1 MIKINN
7 EEHNELCVGIDLG
20 TTNSVLATINQR
32 ANGTIVNRVVELPRA
47 MDVYSSVTGKSR
59 LDMRRSPL
67 LPSCVYYREE
77 NAYEP
82 LVGDFARK
90 QYALRPHLVAKSIK
104 SQMGEGQASGLA
116 AEVPDKTP
124 AQISARILKH
134 MLQEAGK
141 IYHQHIDDA
150 VITVPANFDSV
161 MCKAT
166 REAAAMAGI
175 KVNNADGSERPVLLT
190 EPNAVIYDLINQV
203 QNGELSEQILDLQKE
218 KQVMVFDLG
227 GGTLDITLHKIK
239 RREDNPE
246 ILKVDEIATNRYT
259 LLGGDDFDQ
268 AIADVMYEHYLQQY
282 AAHPEAVHQLRDA
295 KKTIM
300 PQLLNYAEALKLDI
314 SESVQNKQRFQ
325 SGEDDFGWNTD
336 EEEEEF
342 PVGGNMGG
350 IGFAYDDSFTQ
361 AQVEKILEP
370 LMGSRLQFDAYQYLD
385 QVGDTRNIIYPIL
398 DVLQK
403 GAAKLGEKLHVDAV
417 IVNGGMSKFYMVI
430 ERLRKFFGLEPI
442 VALDPDQSVARG
454 AAVYHYYLHK
464 YEQQMEEDMRLV
476 GAADSTQQLAMKADP
491 LLRSRQQQMPMRTLA
506 GAGIEF
512 GKCILNDS
520 LYLGLQNGAV
530 QELIASGTQLPYTS
544 EILRGFMLNPGREE
558 IAIPIKRRNLDNSY
572 TTIASGHLKLWQR
585 YPDGAYV
592 GIRVYM
598 DSSKVIRMQMEL
610 SQDLE
615 GKEVLQT
622 ETAEILVGERQAV
635 PKLKMVAPSGTYL
648 NVNNEL
654 HTLECN
660 CNRLATLGK
669 NATNAMLSKRIAQSS
684 KSIINAVNRAEFAGP
699 LLEMLEMSSNDE
711 LRQRLFTIARKQ
723 AADWPEAQRRK
734 LARICEQ
741 QLNIEIKGFL
751 SSGRRVN
758 SNMEAILALGCHGSA
773 EQVRGLRELALLPR
787 YYTSCLYAF
796 GKAQVEGEYIY
807 EKFAAD
813 VYHQSVR
820 NNLQITAHS
829 LAMFLRKDLG
839 NTVQDIDRMQ
849 VVKDICLV
857 LKNCPVLDVRYVSS
871 HQACLLALGYACDQR
886 YGNNPLPQE
895 TLLMADRMVRSLPVY
910 YSQEVMHYLQRSCEV
925 VRKMLSGTVLSADDE
940 QFLLKKLDF

>member
-47 MDVYSSVTGKSR
+47 MDVYSSVTGRSR
-59 LDMRRSPL
+59 LDLRRSPL

-104 SQMGEGQASGLA
+104 SQMGEAQARGLA

-141 IYHQHIDDA
+141 IYHQNIDDA

-282 AAHPEAVHQLRDA
+282 AAHPEAVRQLREA

-300 PQLLNYAEALKLDI
+300 PQLLNYAEGLKLDI
-314 SESVQNKQRFQ
+314 SESVQNRQRFQ
-325 SGEDDFGWNTD
+325 SGDDDFGWNTD

-403 GAAKLGEKLHVDAV
+403 GAAKLGDKLHVDAV

-464 YEQQMEEDMRLV
+464 YEQQMEEDMRLL

-491 LLRSRQQQMPMRTLA
+491 AVRNTVPKMTLKPLA

-512 GKCILNDS
+512 GKSILNDS

-530 QELIASGTQLPYTS
+530 QELITSGTQLPYTS

-558 IAIPIKRRNLDNSY
+558 IAIPVKRRNLDNSY
-572 TTIASGHLKLWQR
+572 TTIANGHLKLWQR

-598 DSSKVIRMQMEL
+598 DSSKVIKMQMEL

-615 GKEVLQT
+615 GTRVLQK
-622 ETAEILVGERQAV
+622 ETAEIVVGGRQEA
-635 PKLKMVAPSGTYL
+635 PKMKMVAPSGAKL
-648 NVNNEL
+648 NVSNEL
-654 HTLECN
+654 HMLESSCS
-660 CNRLATLGK
+660 RFAAMGK
-669 NATNAMLSKRIAQSS
+669 NATNAVLSKRIAQCSQ
-684 KSIINAVNRAEFAGP
+684 SIINAANRAEFAQP
-699 LLEMLEMSSNDE
+699 LLELLEMSNNDE

-723 AADWPEAQRRK
+723 AVDWTEAERRK

-741 QLNIEIKGFL
+741 QLMIEIQGFV
-751 SSGRRVN
+751 SNGRRVN
-758 SNMEAILALGCHGSA
+758 SNMQAILALGCHGTA
-773 EQVRGLRELALLPR
+773 EQVRGLRKLATVPR

-796 GKAQVEGEYIY
+796 GKAQVEGDYLY

-813 VYHQSVR
+813 VYHQSVK
-820 NNLQITAHS
+820 NNLQITAHA
-829 LAMFLRKDLG
+829 LAMFLRKDIG
-839 NTVQDIDRMQ
+839 NNVQDIDRVR
-849 VVKDICLV
+849 VVKDVCFV
-857 LKNCPVLDVRYVSS
+857 LNNCPVLDARYVGG
-871 HQACLLALGYACDQR
+871 HVCCLLALGYACDQR
-886 YGNNPLPQE
+886 YGNNPLPKE
-895 TLLMADRMVRSLPVY
+895 TLELADRTLRDLKTS
-910 YSQEVMHYLQRSCEV
+910 YSDEVMHWLQRSAEV
-925 VRKMLSGTVLSADDE
+925 ARKMLWGTVLSVDDE